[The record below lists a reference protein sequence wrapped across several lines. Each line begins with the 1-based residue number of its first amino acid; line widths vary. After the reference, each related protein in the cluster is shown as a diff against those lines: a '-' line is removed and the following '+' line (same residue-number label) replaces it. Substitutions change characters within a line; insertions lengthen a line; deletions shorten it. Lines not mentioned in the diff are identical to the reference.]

1 MSISLRTSSV
11 VALASLAVSA
21 GVALPAAAAPR
32 PPGPATVADAGVGK
46 GDSDRDR
53 IADDLESALADSG
66 PGEQVGI
73 IVQGATP
80 DAARRA
86 APSLEVDHRYRTFTG
101 FSGSVTAGQVQALS
115 RVPGV
120 TRVELNGVVRAL
132 DASGNL
138 DYGVTAAR
146 TAYTVGDTTLDG
158 TGVGICVI
166 DTGIDPN
173 HQQLSGRVVGWRDW
187 VTASQVPFD
196 DHGHGTHVAGIAA
209 GRPVGSADASYGG
222 VATGATLVAAKVLNS
237 AGSGADAD
245 VVAAIEWCA
254 ARGDV
259 RVISMSLGSPGSDG
273 SDAGSRASDAAVA
286 AGKVV
291 VAAAGN
297 SGDAPGTISSPGV
310 ATNVVTVGAASDP
323 ASLAGASD
331 SDTSLYL
338 AGFSSRGP
346 TANPAAPHKPD
357 VVAPGLSVVA
367 ARAGTTSSSTTMSGT
382 SMATPFVAGVV
393 ALGLEAAPA
402 ASPAVVKAALRST
415 ARDAGVPGVDDEWG
429 AGLVDAR
436 AFLSAL
442 VPGLGAGTAPW
453 PGHALV
459 EGSVTSGGVR
469 SFPISVT
476 AAGQPLG
483 VTLRTTNGAAS
494 CLLPV
499 GGSCWFGY
507 EWAPDLDA
515 YLVSPSGTV
524 VAMSRCMLES
534 TNGNCAAPGRFET
547 VGVASAVA
555 GTWQLRVESFSGAG
569 SFQADVFGA
578 VGAAVPP
585 PPSAP
590 TGLTATAT
598 SASAVSLTWSDTAQD
613 ETGFEV
619 QRCTGGGCT
628 RLRESHDAS
637 REQHGATRTAASPRA
652 RRTSTA
658 CGRCATETSRRGPS
672 RPRRRRRQHRA
683 GSVPTTPT
691 GLTANA
697 ATSSAVNL
705 AWSDTSTDETG
716 FAIERCT
723 GVGCS
728 TFAEVATVSAD
739 VTAFTDPGRT
749 ADTTYAYRVRAF
761 NGFGFSG
768 YTNTASAR
776 TQPTALPSAP
786 TSLTATA
793 ASATRVVVAWTD
805 TSTNE
810 TGFTVQR
817 CTGSRCTNFV
827 SLATVGA
834 NAVSYVDETVLASTS
849 YRYRVR
855 ADSSVGPSA
864 WSPIATVKTPRR

>member
-11 VALASLAVSA
+11 VALVSLAVSA

-32 PPGPATVADAGVGK
+32 PPGPATLADAGAGK

-53 IADDLESALADSG
+53 IADDLESALADAG
-66 PGEQVGI
+66 PGEQVGV

-101 FSGSVTAGQVQALS
+101 FSGSVTAGQVQALT

-158 TGVGICVI
+158 TGIGICII

-254 ARGDV
+254 ARSDV

-323 ASLAGASD
+323 SSLAGASD

-402 ASPAVVKAALRST
+402 ASPAAVKAALRST

-453 PGHALV
+453 PGHAPV

-598 SASAVSLTWSDTAQD
+598 SASAVNLTWSDTAQD

-619 QRCTGGGCT
+619 QRCTGSSCGDLDFSTVATVAANATAYSDSG
-628 RLRESHDAS
+628 LAAS
-637 REQHGATRTAASPRA
+637 TSYGYRVRARNGTLSSAWSTPSYAVTTAA
-652 RRTSTA
+652 
-658 CGRCATETSRRGPS
+658 
-672 RPRRRRRQHRA
+672 
-683 GSVPTTPT
+683 PTPPAAPT
-691 GLTANA
+691 GLTAT
-697 ATSSAVNL
+697 ATSSTAINL
-705 AWSDTSTDETG
+705 GWSDNSTVETG
-716 FAIERCT
+716 FAVERCS
-723 GVGCS
+723 GAGCS
-728 TFAEVATVSAD
+728 GFSQVATVSAG
-739 VTAFTDPGRT
+739 V
-749 ADTTYAYRVRAF
+749 TTYSDAELTPGTSYSYRVRAF
-761 NGFGFSG
+761 NAAGSSG
-768 YTNTASAR
+768 YSNTAGAT
-776 TQPTALPSAP
+776 TQPAVETVPSAP
-786 TSLTATA
+786 TALTATA
-793 ASATRVVVAWTD
+793 TSSSTVLLTWTVS
-805 TSTNE
+805 ST
-810 TGFTVQR
+810 
-817 CTGSRCTNFV
+817 
-827 SLATVGA
+827 
-834 NAVSYVDETVLASTS
+834 DETYFRIERCKGTKCTPSYLTSVAAGATSYQDTGLARSTA
-849 YRYRVR
+849 YRYRVQ
-855 ADSSVGPSA
+855 ACNAAGCSSYSSTV
-864 WSPIATVKTPRR
+864 TVKTLR